1 MVTAQSQIQGRES
14 IMTTTVLTR
23 LREIRESHARRRAL
37 WRELSAYTTA
47 GDLNDIEAAIAR
59 SGDAEADAET
69 QEIRRFLAAQRNSSR
84 AA

>member
-1 MVTAQSQIQGRES
+1 
-14 IMTTTVLTR
+14 MTTAVLNR

-37 WRELSAYTTA
+37 RRELSAYTTA

-59 SGDAEADAET
+59 TDDTETDPET
-69 QEIRRFLAAQRNSSR
+69 QEIRRFLAAQRN